1 MDFRILQTFVVAAAN
16 ENFHQTAEALF
27 IAQPTV
33 SQHIRLL
40 ERELGIQLFMRVG
53 KYVRLTPAGRRFL
66 PHAKGMLEQYHNGL
80 DDLLSWRQGYRET
93 LQLVASPIIARTSLP
108 HLVHRYTRQFPDVDI
123 SIKIADSIEIG
134 PMVQS
139 GQADLGLSRM
149 IPGELQLDTFLI
161 QYEPVVFA
169 VPHNGGD
176 MESPLPDWEQE
187 LSTKRLLTH
196 NHPVYWDDLLL
207 LLRRRGIPL
216 RSMVVS
222 HVDITKRFIEEGL
235 GVSFLPRS
243 AVIRELFENRFIELE
258 TPGIELPKAGSYLVL
273 PKQSVSVATERFV
286 EILQMLYPPLAPV

>member
-1 MDFRILQTFVVAAAN
+1 MQTFVVAAAN

-243 AVIRELFENRFIELE
+243 AIIRELFENRFIELE
-258 TPGIELPKAGSYLVL
+258 TPGIELPKAASYLVL
-273 PKQSVSVATERFV
+273 PKQSVPVATERFV

>member
-1 MDFRILQTFVVAAAN
+1 MVAAGN

-33 SQHIRLL
+33 SQHIRTL
-40 ERELGIQLFMRVG
+40 EKELGIQLFMRVG
-53 KYVRLTPAGRRFL
+53 KYVKLTPAGRRFL
-66 PHAKGMLEQYHNGL
+66 PHAKGMLEQYHYGL
-80 DDLLSWRQGYRET
+80 DDLHAWRQGYRET

-108 HLVHRYTRQFPDVDI
+108 HLVHRYTKQFPDVDI

-134 PMVQS
+134 RMVQS

-149 IPGELQLDTFLI
+149 IPGELQLNTFLI

-176 MESPLPDWEQE
+176 MDAPIPDWEQE

-207 LLRRRGIPL
+207 LLRRRGISL

-243 AVIRELFENRFIELE
+243 AIIRELFENRFIELA
-258 TPGIELPKAGSYLVL
+258 TPGIELPQAASYLVL

-286 EILQMLYPPLAPV
+286 EILHTLYPPLAPV